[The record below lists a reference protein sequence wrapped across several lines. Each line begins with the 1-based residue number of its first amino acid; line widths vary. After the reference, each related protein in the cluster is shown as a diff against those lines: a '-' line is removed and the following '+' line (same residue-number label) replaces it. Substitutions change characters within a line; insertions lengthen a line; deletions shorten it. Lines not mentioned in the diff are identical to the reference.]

1 VSSTVKAFSDFGPK
15 VLKSRLHVVCPT
27 STSTVNVPRIH
38 DKVLCALDSDTADQQ
53 SKPNQQEVLTKEN
66 LLTLLI

>member
-1 VSSTVKAFSDFGPK
+1 M
-15 VLKSRLHVVCPT
+15 
-27 STSTVNVPRIH
+27 NVPRIH

-53 SKPNQQEVLTKEN
+53 SSKPNQQEVLTKEN